1 MSTNILNENAV
12 SFKELEQAIFEQC
25 CEAAREATRAILQ
38 AMDEKLAK
46 ERDKSKYRD
55 KGYRK
60 TTIKTIYGEVEY
72 LRHVYI
78 TRTEDDRNAAVYLL
92 DEELGIDTI
101 GLISTNLAEK
111 IGMVVTCT
119 PFRKTSEQIT
129 ETTGQSISHSGV
141 WNVVQALGSKL
152 EEEEKELVNEFYTE
166 RTRGTKKAGVL
177 FEEMDGIWLKD
188 QRNGGR
194 KGKGLEVKIG
204 TIYEGWK
211 ADSGKRSILSGK
223 TVLAGIGSSE
233 EFREKWEAKI
243 QSIYDPSKIEQRILN
258 GDGGDWIKDEYDADT
273 IRQLDR
279 FHVKKTI
286 IEKVPY
292 ADARSRMLDLLG
304 RNRSEELVEYVQ
316 IYYDSID
323 PEDEEVRQDAKELR
337 DYLWNHEEELA
348 NYKAR
353 DKELPEAPGGIVYKN
368 MGVQENQNCTVI
380 GLRMKGKRK
389 RWAPESAN
397 NMIRLLYYR
406 ENHDLIDAIDRYTDG
421 EVMIEPVMNR
431 MKMPL
436 SAAKVNVTSC
446 KGRNKYVEIL
456 NTHLPIT
463 DSSNTRTAN
472 VFRRLTY

>member
-25 CEAAREATRAILQ
+25 CEAAREATKAILQ

-78 TRTEDDRNAAVYLL
+78 TRTDDGRNAAVYLL

-129 ETTGQSISHSGV
+129 ETTGQSISHAGV

-188 QRNGGR
+188 QRDGGR

-337 DYLWNHEEELA
+337 DYLWNHEDELA

-353 DKELPEAPGGIVYKN
+353 DKEIPEAPEGIVYKN

-436 SAAKVNVTSC
+436 SAAKVNVTNC

-456 NTHLPIT
+456 NIHLPIT
-463 DSSNTRTAN
+463 DSGNTRTAN

>member
-25 CEAAREATRAILQ
+25 CEAAREATKAILQ

-78 TRTEDDRNAAVYLL
+78 TRTDDGRNAAVYLL

-129 ETTGQSISHSGV
+129 ETTGQSISHAGV

-188 QRNGGR
+188 QRDRGR

-211 ADSGKRSILSGK
+211 AGSGKRSILSGK

-337 DYLWNHEEELA
+337 DYLWNHEDELA

-353 DKELPEAPGGIVYKN
+353 DKEIPEAPEGIVYKN

-436 SAAKVNVTSC
+436 SAAKVNVTNC

-456 NTHLPIT
+456 NIHLPIT

>member
-25 CEAAREATRAILQ
+25 CEAARESTKAILQ

-78 TRTEDDRNAAVYLL
+78 TRTDDGRNAAVYLL

-129 ETTGQSISHSGV
+129 ETTGQSISHAGV

-211 ADSGKRSILSGK
+211 AGSGKRSILSGK

-243 QSIYDPSKIEQRILN
+243 QSIYDSSKIEQRILN

-337 DYLWNHEEELA
+337 DYLWNHEDELA

-353 DKELPEAPGGIVYKN
+353 DKEIPEAPEGIVYKN

-436 SAAKVNVTSC
+436 SAAKVNVTNC

-456 NTHLPIT
+456 NIHLPIT
-463 DSSNTRTAN
+463 DSGNTRTAN

>member
-25 CEAAREATRAILQ
+25 CEAAREATKAILQ

-78 TRTEDDRNAAVYLL
+78 TRTDDGRNAAVYLL

-129 ETTGQSISHSGV
+129 ETTGQSISHAGV

-243 QSIYDPSKIEQRILN
+243 QSIYDSSKIEQRILN

-273 IRQLDR
+273 IKQLDR

-337 DYLWNHEEELA
+337 DYLWNHEDELA

-353 DKELPEAPGGIVYKN
+353 DKEIPEAPEGIVYKN

-389 RWAPESAN
+389 RWGRETAN
-397 NMIRLLYYR
+397 NMIRLLYYK

-421 EVMIEPVMNR
+421 EVLIEPIR
-431 MKMPL
+431 DKLKMPL
-436 SAAKVNVTSC
+436 SAAEANRTDC
-446 KGRNKYVEIL
+446 KGRNKYVDIL
-456 NTHLPIT
+456 NIHLPIT
-463 DSSNTRTAN
+463 DSSNSRTAN
-472 VFRRLTY
+472 VFRWLTY

>member
-25 CEAAREATRAILQ
+25 CEAAREATKAILQ

-46 ERDKSKYRD
+46 KRDKSKYRD

-78 TRTEDDRNAAVYLL
+78 TRTDDGRNAAVYLL

-129 ETTGQSISHSGV
+129 ETTGQSISHAGV

-188 QRNGGR
+188 QRDGGR

-211 ADSGKRSILSGK
+211 AGSGKRSILSGK

-337 DYLWNHEEELA
+337 DYLWNHEDELA

-353 DKELPEAPGGIVYKN
+353 DKEIPEAPEGIVYKN

-436 SAAKVNVTSC
+436 SAAKVNVTNC

-456 NTHLPIT
+456 NIHLPIT
-463 DSSNTRTAN
+463 DSGNTRTAN

>member
-25 CEAAREATRAILQ
+25 CEAARESTKAILQ

-78 TRTEDDRNAAVYLL
+78 TRTDDGRNAAVYLL

-129 ETTGQSISHSGV
+129 ETTGQSISHAGV

-188 QRNGGR
+188 QRDGGR

-211 ADSGKRSILSGK
+211 AGSGKRSILSGK

-337 DYLWNHEEELA
+337 DYLWNHEDELA

-353 DKELPEAPGGIVYKN
+353 DKEIPEAPEGIVYKN

-436 SAAKVNVTSC
+436 SAAKVNVTNC

-456 NTHLPIT
+456 NIHLPIT
-463 DSSNTRTAN
+463 DSGNTRTAN

>member
-25 CEAAREATRAILQ
+25 CEAAREATKAILQ

-78 TRTEDDRNAAVYLL
+78 TRTDDGRNAAVYLL

-129 ETTGQSISHSGV
+129 ETTGQSISHAGV

-188 QRNGGR
+188 QRDGGR

-211 ADSGKRSILSGK
+211 AGSGKRSILSGK

-337 DYLWNHEEELA
+337 DYLWNHEDELA

-353 DKELPEAPGGIVYKN
+353 DKEIPEAPEGIVYKN

-436 SAAKVNVTSC
+436 SAAKVNVTNC

-456 NTHLPIT
+456 NIHLPIT
-463 DSSNTRTAN
+463 DSGNTRTAN

>member
-25 CEAAREATRAILQ
+25 CEAARESTKAILQ

-78 TRTEDDRNAAVYLL
+78 TRTDDGRNAAVYLL

-129 ETTGQSISHSGV
+129 ETTGQSISHAGV

-337 DYLWNHEEELA
+337 DYLWNHEDELT

-353 DKELPEAPGGIVYKN
+353 DKEIPEAPKGIVYKN

-436 SAAKVNVTSC
+436 SAAKVNVTNC

-456 NTHLPIT
+456 NIHLPIT
-463 DSSNTRTAN
+463 DSGNTRTAN

>member
-25 CEAAREATRAILQ
+25 CEAARESTKAILQ

-78 TRTEDDRNAAVYLL
+78 TRTDDGRNAAVYLL

-129 ETTGQSISHSGV
+129 ETTGQSISHAGV

-188 QRNGGR
+188 QMDGGR

-211 ADSGKRSILSGK
+211 AGSGKRSILSGK

-337 DYLWNHEEELA
+337 DYLWNHEDELA

-353 DKELPEAPGGIVYKN
+353 DKEIPEAPEGIVYKN

-436 SAAKVNVTSC
+436 SAAKVNVTNC

-456 NTHLPIT
+456 NIHLPIT
-463 DSSNTRTAN
+463 DSGNTRTAN

>member
-25 CEAAREATRAILQ
+25 CEAAREATKAILQ

-78 TRTEDDRNAAVYLL
+78 TRTDDGRNAAVYLL

-129 ETTGQSISHSGV
+129 ETTGQSISHAGV

-243 QSIYDPSKIEQRILN
+243 QSIYDSSKIEQRILN

-273 IRQLDR
+273 IKQLDR

-337 DYLWNHEEELA
+337 DYLWNHEDELA

-353 DKELPEAPGGIVYKN
+353 DKEIPEAPEGIVYKN

-436 SAAKVNVTSC
+436 SAAKVNVTNC

-456 NTHLPIT
+456 NIHLPIT
-463 DSSNTRTAN
+463 DSGNTRTAN

>member
-25 CEAAREATRAILQ
+25 CEAAREATKAILQ

-78 TRTEDDRNAAVYLL
+78 TRTDDGRNAAVYLL

-129 ETTGQSISHSGV
+129 ETTGQSISHAGV

-188 QRNGGR
+188 QRDGGR

-211 ADSGKRSILSGK
+211 AGSGKRSILSGK

-292 ADARSRMLDLLG
+292 ADARSRMLNLLG

-337 DYLWNHEEELA
+337 DYLWNHEDELA

-353 DKELPEAPGGIVYKN
+353 DKEIPEAPEGIVYKN

-436 SAAKVNVTSC
+436 SAAKVNVTNC

-456 NTHLPIT
+456 NIHLPIT
-463 DSSNTRTAN
+463 DSGNTRTAN